1 MSRISTFSSYEAKER
16 APYFGESRWS
26 VVQSAWKRISRNMAE
41 VLVGEDM
48 LVEERA
54 RASGKVHG
62 SRAHTTCVPGCS
74 TKSTGVPNKRRRP
87 RGLVSRLKCPQ
98 IR

>member
-1 MSRISTFSSYEAKER
+1 MGGCKHSRHINANHFYM
-16 APYFGESRWS
+16 
-26 VVQSAWKRISRNMAE
+26 VE

-48 LVEERA
+48 LVEEQA
-54 RASGKVHG
+54 WASGKVHG
-62 SRAHTTCVPGCS
+62 SRVHTTCVPGCP

-87 RGLVSRLKCPQ
+87 RGLVSRLKFPQ